1 MNIVEVKK
9 KYNYWLGRYLKAEE
23 FINSSE
29 PEEVDKYLGLFHQI
43 VRELSLLFKRDISL
57 VLFFVSTIT
66 TIQIMSDTS
75 ANPNDIL
82 LSFIFK

>member
-29 PEEVDKYLGLFHQI
+29 PEEVDKYLGLFHKI
-43 VRELSLLFKRDISL
+43 VRELSSLL
-57 VLFFVSTIT
+57 
-66 TIQIMSDTS
+66 QIFRELTGREMTKDEMYEGF
-75 ANPNDIL
+75 NEVKNDSCNL
-82 LSFIFK
+82 

>member
-29 PEEVDKYLGLFHQI
+29 PEEVDKYLGLFHKI
-43 VRELSLLFKRDISL
+43 VRELSSLLQIFRELTGREMTKDEMFKGFSE
-57 VLFFVSTIT
+57 V
-66 TIQIMSDTS
+66 
-75 ANPNDIL
+75 
-82 LSFIFK
+82 

>member
-43 VRELSLLFKRDISL
+43 VRELSLLIQEFRKATGKEMTKDEMFKGFSE
-57 VLFFVSTIT
+57 VK
-66 TIQIMSDTS
+66 Q
-75 ANPNDIL
+75 
-82 LSFIFK
+82 